1 MSSNYVV
8 CINWKK
14 ESFFSSDV
22 GVVYSSNYMFRGLCL
37 CFPYQWQIAERKA
50 EEEFLVQKEN
60 TLFMST

>member
-1 MSSNYVV
+1 MSTNYVV

-14 ESFFSSDV
+14 ESFFSTVV

-37 CFPYQWQIAERKA
+37 CFSYQWQIAERKA